1 MAVQKSKIE
10 PSRVPAFMASAP
22 PMVAGM
28 PARHSSPPMS
38 RAAAS
43 RMSPESDM
51 PAPTATSSPWN
62 SARLRIPPSF
72 STMPWIVWS
81 EKSTLLPPPNTISGS
96 PSWAAKASA

>member
-1 MAVQKSKIE
+1 
-10 PSRVPAFMASAP
+10 
-22 PMVAGM
+22 
-28 PARHSSPPMS
+28 MS

-72 STMPWIVWS
+72 STIPWIVWS
-81 EKSTLLPPPNTISGS
+81 GEEHVVAAAQHHQRQPLLGGEGQRVANIVQILGDDEELGRTADSQ
-96 PSWAAKASA
+96 